1 MTIILFIGKFIF
13 DFYLEQKKLYFII
26 WETIIIIFCA
36 IFTIYIFKNIFFYDE
51 FKNFLVYS
59 FPPISFWFSLMI
71 LIKLLINIYDTTI
84 FQCIGIII
92 ILIAIYSYHKTKN
105 NYMISEF
112 NIFDGKVLK
121 DIEMFKYSIEK
132 LSYDIDNYNVKILM
146 NGYIHRFE
154 EFLMSNPDLSSKY
167 QKLKN
172 DFFLNKKIN
181 QKETISIY
189 AIIYIIYSY
198 HIEKSIEN
206 RIV

>member
-1 MTIILFIGKFIF
+1 
-13 DFYLEQKKLYFII
+13 
-26 WETIIIIFCA
+26 
-36 IFTIYIFKNIFFYDE
+36 
-51 FKNFLVYS
+51 
-59 FPPISFWFSLMI
+59 MI

-84 FQCIGIII
+84 FQCLGIFI
-92 ILIAIYSYHKTKN
+92 ILLAIYSYHKTKN

-132 LSYDIDNYNVKILM
+132 LSYNIGNYNIKILM

-181 QKETISIY
+181 QKETISLY

-198 HIEKSIEN
+198 HIENQS